1 MKTIRPFHASARR
14 PEAGFSLIELL
25 ISMVIG
31 MVVVG
36 AVIASY
42 LGTGTGSRHGRALS
56 QITEDASISLNVL
69 RAGIAMVGYGK
80 PTGVDAQGHFTKA
93 YGGQGLFG
101 CDSGFTDPSLD
112 IASLTCNGQGS
123 SDAIAV
129 AYEADANNSVVNN
142 DTDKIPLDCL
152 GNTLTSAGTYYLN
165 YSRYYVSNN
174 QLFCR
179 GPGSDAPAALVDNVV
194 DLQVTYGVFNPAGG
208 ETAYRVSRYMTATQ
222 IGADTDKWSDK
233 VVSARIC
240 VVIRSA
246 DEVLD
251 EPAGYQG
258 CNGWVDAVNGDRHM
272 YRAFTTTVVFQNRLG
287 AVL

>member
-1 MKTIRPFHASARR
+1 MKKYRSFDGAARGR
-14 PEAGFSLIELL
+14 QSGFSLIELM

-31 MVVVG
+31 LVVIG

-69 RAGIAMVGYGK
+69 RAGIAMLGYGK
-80 PTGVDAQGHFTKA
+80 PTGIDAQGHFSKA

-101 CDSGFTDPSLD
+101 CDSGFVDTSKAVDQLVCD
-112 IASLTCNGQGS
+112 GKGT

-129 AYEADANNSVVNN
+129 AYEADASNSVVNN

-165 YSRYYVSNN
+165 YSRYYVSND

-179 GPGSDAPAALVDNVV
+179 GPGSDTPAALVDNVV
-194 DLQVTYGVFNPAGG
+194 DLQITYGVFNPAGG
-208 ETAYRVSRYMTATQ
+208 ETTYRVSRYMTATE

-240 VVIRSA
+240 VVVRSA
-246 DEVLD
+246 DQVLD
-251 EPAGYQG
+251 EPTGYQG
-258 CNGWVDAVNGDRHM
+258 CNGWVDATEGDRRM